1 MEWNAVMLLM
11 LLLTPLLLLL
21 LPHATGEFTTNT
33 SRYRMRQNPF
43 LISRKLPTKDSGLQ
57 CRAVCRTAVWPWQ
70 AMARSRDLCCDA
82 PMQ

>member
-21 LPHATGEFTTNT
+21 PRATGEFTTNT
-33 SRYRMRQNPF
+33 SRYRMRQNTFPV
-43 LISRKLPTKDSGLQ
+43 SRKLPTKDSGLQ
-57 CRAVCRTAVWPWQ
+57 CRAVCRTAVRPWQ